1 MKKIKYILI
10 ILITFLI
17 DQISKIA
24 IMKNFELGESKILIK
39 DFFKLTYTHN
49 DGAAFG
55 LFGGKTIFIV
65 IVSMCILF
73 YLVYEL
79 FKRKHVNLLASISI
93 SLIIGGLI
101 GNLLDR
107 IYYGYVRDFLDFK
120 IFNYDFAVFNFGD
133 IAIVVG
139 ALLLLVGMILEE
151 LHEKNNK

>member
-10 ILITFLI
+10 ILVTFLI
-17 DQISKIA
+17 DQISKII
-24 IMKNFELGESKILIK
+24 IMKNFQLGESISIIK
-39 DFFKLTYTHN
+39 NFFKLTYTHN

-65 IVSMCILF
+65 LVSLCILF
-73 YLVYEL
+73 YLIYEL
-79 FKRKHVNLLASISI
+79 FKHKHINTLASISI

-133 IAIVVG
+133 VAIVVG
-139 ALLLLVGMILEE
+139 AILFLVGIIMEE
-151 LHEKNNK
+151 LHDKRSE